1 MKKIL
6 DIQHMLDNKADPD
19 ELYQILEETLQEH
32 YLKVKFYKESG
43 EEREMICT
51 LDMDRVPSFLHP
63 RGGRPVQHKSNE
75 VLSVFDL
82 DRQNW
87 RSFRIDS
94 IQTVELYS

>member
-6 DIQHMLDNKADPD
+6 DIQHMLENKAEP
-19 ELYQILEETLQEH
+19 EEIRQILEETLQEH
-32 YLKVKFYKESG
+32 YLKVTFFKESG

-51 LDMDRVPSFLHP
+51 LDMDRVPDHLHP
-63 RGGRPVQHKSNE
+63 KSKRIVKNKTKD